1 MGSSLNDWQSRLDQH
16 FALLHGQRCAQAV
29 FALEHG
35 LNSGDIDNLAKAVR
49 DDVANRSPS
58 RTHSLAWIVYAA
70 EIGYGYSGDEYWQ
83 TFELKTPGWIF
94 RGDRGWLRDR
104 FEWFSETYGGAA
116 PRGPWANHFSI
127 ICWPIT
133 HAILPLD
140 LQRQLARILYELRH
154 SFSADMFESPATLG
168 EFVAARSWNATS
180 RFQNL
185 AEEPQL
191 IGQIAAALLL
201 QGEFGTSSLLHPAAL
216 KRISSDLDR
225 ERMARGWLHTARRV
239 AQERA
244 TVRGLS
250 FARSGIF
257 SPRSLPHEVR
267 AEVLTLGIEPS
278 IVLRPADSARSSW
291 EAHLDIP
298 DLSQLLIRF
307 PSSREV
313 LTQSRCTVTGSTGRP
328 LARGQCLYGS
338 QQVPLKRWP
347 RYDEVLLQFDK
358 RDPQLEALFRTECL
372 LRPGPLWLFRIASDG
387 LAYEV
392 RNLRVR
398 PAQQYIVVRAGVDS
412 DRELPLVTLG
422 CEGVMA
428 YLLALPEALDSRL
441 ESVLNRLGLRQSK
454 SIEVWPAGLTPAQW
468 DSDGHGEWLA
478 SERPCLGIR
487 ADHSVS
493 AIIASIGSGASIPL
507 VIDNVNPGGISFVE
521 LPQLPVGLHTIR
533 FSTRRCGSNV
543 VGPVGDLEVL
553 MRIRESR
560 PWSLNGGPQGPLL
573 ARIEPVNP
581 TLEQLWEGRA
591 DIAFQGP
598 PGRQLKCSASLHDAI
613 TDTSKVV
620 QLPPLTLPVEATTW
634 ARHFHRHFQE
644 QRGIADAYDT
654 ARACEL
660 QFTADELGSF
670 ALRCERESTPLRWVL
685 RRMTTGYELRLLN
698 DSGAPG
704 TAQIVRR
711 TFERPHQ
718 EETLAGASVYAVPTA
733 GGMYV
738 AKLNCHTA
746 TILAP
751 PIVDGFSQIG
761 CNPVLDYSGDTCAA
775 LAAAW
780 SDAELWTAAKP
791 SGNMFSVTR
800 QLIVRLAILRQSMR
814 LLCGDEWATTEAE
827 FVDGATSLG
836 YLQRAVWKAGHEA
849 EIAERL
855 RKNCSSLSTADML
868 TRIRET
874 AWVARFLEGPDS
886 QIHDTAFDWL
896 AEFVLRVVSDPAEVK
911 QWAAGRLDE
920 GTSYLI
926 QHPTFVRAARF
937 LVVITDKE
945 LNSNGFSHELY
956 ASWRWR

>member
-1 MGSSLNDWQSRLDQH
+1 MTVPLDEWQTRLSQH
-16 FALLHGQRCAQAV
+16 FSLLHQQRGEQPL

-35 LNSGDIDNLAKAVR
+35 LECAEIADLANAAR
-49 DDVANRSPS
+49 SYVATWSPS
-58 RTHSLAWIVYAA
+58 RMHSLVWIVYAA
-70 EIGYGYSGDEYWQ
+70 EVGYGYSGDEYWQ
-83 TFELKTPGWIF
+83 SFEAKTPGWSF
-94 RGDRGWLRDR
+94 RGDRGWLRDC
-104 FEWFSETYGGAA
+104 FEWFRDAFGGAA
-116 PRGPWANHFSI
+116 PKGPWANHFTI

-133 HAILPLD
+133 HSILPLD

-168 EFVAARSWNATS
+168 HFIAAHSWNATS

-185 AEEPQL
+185 AEEPQF

-201 QGEFGTSSLLHPAAL
+201 QGEFGTSSLLHPTAL

-225 ERMARGWLHTARRV
+225 ERVARGWLHTARRV

-250 FARSGIF
+250 FARSGMF

-278 IVLRPADSARSSW
+278 IVLRPADSTRSSW

-328 LARGQCLYGS
+328 LARGQCLFGS

-347 RYDEVLLQFDK
+347 RHDEVLLQFDK

-398 PAQQYIVVRAGVDS
+398 PAQQYIVVRAGAVTDP
-412 DRELPLVTLG
+412 ELPLVTLG
-422 CEGVMA
+422 CEGVTGH
-428 YLLALPEALDSRL
+428 LLALPEALDSRL
-441 ESVLNRLGLRQSK
+441 EPVLNRLGLRQSK

-493 AIIASIGSGASIPL
+493 AIIVSIGMGASMPL
-507 VIDNVNPGGISFVE
+507 AIDNVNPGGISFIE

-533 FSTRRCGSNV
+533 FSTRRCGSTAV
-543 VGPVGDLEVL
+543 DPVGDLEVL

-598 PGRQLKCSASLHDAI
+598 AGRQLKCSASLHDTI
-613 TDTSKVV
+613 TETGKVV
-620 QLPPLTLPVEATTW
+620 QLPPLTLPVETTTW

-644 QRGIADAYDT
+644 QKGIADAYDT

-685 RRMTTGYELRLLN
+685 RRVTSGYELRLLN

-711 TFERPHQ
+711 SFERPHQ
-718 EETLAGASVYAVPTA
+718 EETLASASVYAVPAA

-738 AKLNCHTA
+738 AKLNGHTA

-751 PIVDGFSQIG
+751 PIVEGFAQIG
-761 CNPVLDYSGDTCAA
+761 CKPVLNYSGDTRAV

-791 SGNMFSVTR
+791 SGHMFSITR
-800 QLIVRLAILRQSMR
+800 QSIVRFAILRHSMR
-814 LLCGDEWATTEAE
+814 LLCGDEWAKTEDE
-827 FVDGATSLG
+827 FLDGAKSLG

-855 RKNCSSLSTADML
+855 RKNCTSLSTADML
-868 TRIRET
+868 TRIREM
-874 AWVARFLEGPDS
+874 AWVAKFLEGPRS

-896 AEFVLRVVSDPAEVK
+896 GEFVLRVVSDPAEVK
-911 QWAAGRLDE
+911 QWATRRLDE
-920 GTSYLI
+920 GTSYLLE
-926 QHPTFVRAARF
+926 HPTFVRAARF

-945 LNSNGFSHELY
+945 LNSKGFSHELY